1 MSKFL
6 LVTSD
11 SEALNGKIVPAYD
24 IALAR
29 LKNNI
34 WPLYAN
40 TKNKNYI
47 QKGHFCLFY
56 LGGDKKYKQ
65 TVIAKAK
72 VKEIRPFK
80 KTDTVDE
87 FVINDMPERI
97 IVLEDSEVFEKPI
110 QFKLLILDLKFIKK
124 MKHWGLMM
132 MGGCRAIPDEDYE
145 LILSKLSQ

>member
-11 SEALNGKIVPAYD
+11 SEAFDGKTVPACD

-56 LGGDKKYKQ
+56 LGGDKKHKQ
-65 TVIAKAK
+65 TVIARAK

-80 KTDTVDE
+80 KNDTVDD
-87 FVINDMPERI
+87 FVINDIPEKI
-97 IVLEDSEVFEKPI
+97 IVLENTEIFNSPI

-132 MGGCRAIPDEDYE
+132 MGGCRVIPDEDYE